1 VLLKNLRW
9 QVAQKTS
16 KVIVAAKVKAKAE
29 VELSLNLNLDLL
41 GCPVARRLRAFFDG
55 AQDNRHMSLFQ
66 QPAVLAAKL

>member
-1 VLLKNLRW
+1 M
-9 QVAQKTS
+9 
-16 KVIVAAKVKAKAE
+16 AAKVKVKAE

-41 GCPVARRLRAFFDG
+41 GCPLGRPLRASFDG

>member
-16 KVIVAAKVKAKAE
+16 EAIVAAKVKVKAE

-41 GCPVARRLRAFFDG
+41 GCPVARRLRASFDG

-66 QPAVLAAKL
+66 QPAVLATKL